1 MPLHENLLLTP
12 AGFFFRRQ
20 AGAQVRKGPGKRI
33 EKHKPFQNVVFECFT
48 TNFKGDKRGFQT
60 QSRASPMPF
69 SALK

>member
-1 MPLHENLLLTP
+1 MPLHKNLLLTP
-12 AGFFFRRQ
+12 AGFFFADKRGHKSARGQ
-20 AGAQVRKGPGKRI
+20 ASELK
-33 EKHKPFQNVVFECFT
+33 KHKPFENVVFECFT